1 MCPRLIVQE
10 TRVPS
15 CTTVL
20 SLYLH
25 GMLYVVKSRETDED
39 RRLSGLRMYI
49 GSLSPSLPQLV
60 NHVSAYIS
68 WRTQATFLSTGTIAV
83 NILNRLNSL
92 HLLSNRLLAFN
103 IT

>member
-68 WRTQATFLSTGTIAV
+68 HGEKRLVAVTLTRVTATKRNS
-83 NILNRLNSL
+83 ILW
-92 HLLSNRLLAFN
+92 
-103 IT
+103 TD